1 MPAVWLSWF
10 LPRTRQAGPV
20 LYSAYPSPDLVCAP
34 FGFCDDCFFGWF
46 LFREDMAM
54 AMSAGGSSD
63 LNSSINVTPMVDIM
77 LVLLIIFMVVTP
89 LLQSGV
95 TVTLPKGK
103 NPVEDANIT
112 KDTAV
117 VVAIPNDGQFYIG
130 RDLIQGKD
138 NLIETIK
145 NRMAQ
150 LKPSDPQ
157 IVYIKGGAGTSYGEI
172 VDVIDS
178 IREAGFDQIGLVADK
193 LKE

>member
-1 MPAVWLSWF
+1 
-10 LPRTRQAGPV
+10 
-20 LYSAYPSPDLVCAP
+20 
-34 FGFCDDCFFGWF
+34 
-46 LFREDMAM
+46 M
-54 AMSAGGSSD
+54 AMSAGGTTN
-63 LNSSINVTPMVDIM
+63 LNSDINVTPMVDIM

-89 LLQSGV
+89 LLQTGV

-103 NPVEDANIT
+103 NPLEDANIT

-117 VVAIPNDGQFYIG
+117 VISIPNDGQFYVG

-138 NLIETIK
+138 KLIQTIT
-145 NRMAQ
+145 NRMGQ

-157 IVYIKGGAGTSYGEI
+157 IVYIKGGVGVSYGE
-172 VDVIDS
+172 VVSVIDA